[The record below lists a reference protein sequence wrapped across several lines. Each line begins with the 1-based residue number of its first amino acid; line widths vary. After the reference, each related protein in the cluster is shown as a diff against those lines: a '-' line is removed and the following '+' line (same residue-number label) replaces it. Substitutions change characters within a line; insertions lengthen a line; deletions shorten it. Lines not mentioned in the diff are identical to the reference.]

1 MLERMR
7 ASHRPRL
14 AVHKFTS
21 CDGCQLTI
29 LDCEE
34 ALLDL
39 AEAVDIA
46 YFKEAGCDSAP
57 GRCDIAFVEGSV
69 STPEE
74 IARTRQIRES
84 TRVFVAF
91 GACATAGGIQAL
103 RNFGDLAR
111 LKAAAGYPDPAP
123 VQVLATSTPHA
134 AHVPV
139 DFELPG
145 CPPNR
150 QQFLE
155 VVVQLLLGR
164 TPRLPSYSVCLECK
178 RRGNVCVLVAREMPC
193 MGPVTHDGCGAL
205 CPSYD
210 RACYGC
216 FGPLDDPHVER
227 FGEELELR
235 GFTASEIVRFFRQVA
250 PQSEAFARGGTR
262 YAGKGG

>member
-1 MLERMR
+1 MLERLR

-34 ALLDL
+34 SLLDL
-39 AEAVDIA
+39 AEVVDIA
-46 YFKEAGCDSAP
+46 YFREAGCDSTP
-57 GRCDIAFVEGSV
+57 GPFDIAFVEGSV

-74 IARTRQIRES
+74 IERTRRIRES
-84 TRVFVAF
+84 TRTFVAF

-103 RNFGDLAR
+103 RNFGDLVR
-111 LKAAAGYPDPAP
+111 LKAAAYPDPTLVPA
-123 VQVLATSTPHA
+123 LTTTSTPHA

-155 VVVQLLLGR
+155 VTVQLLLGR

-178 RRGNVCVLVAREMPC
+178 RRVNVCVLVARELPC
-193 MGPVTHDGCGAL
+193 LGPVTHDGCGAL

-216 FGPLDDPHVER
+216 FGPLDDSQVDR

-235 GFTASEIVRFFRQVA
+235 GFAAPQIARLFRQVA
-250 PQSEAFARGGTR
+250 PQAEAFVRGGAR
-262 YAGKGG
+262 YAEKGG